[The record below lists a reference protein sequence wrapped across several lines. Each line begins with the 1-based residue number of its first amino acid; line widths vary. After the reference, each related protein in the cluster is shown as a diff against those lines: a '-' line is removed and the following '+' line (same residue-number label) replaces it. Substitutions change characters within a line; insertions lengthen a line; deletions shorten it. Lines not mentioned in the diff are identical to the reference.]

1 MVIKKDNIMKYM
13 NFSILFLLLLIHY
26 STQEEPVFNSY
37 LDCINYKY
45 TEERIGESVIFRD
58 LKFYFDTIYISDQLH
73 NANHDD
79 YKEPLFQ
86 AIYEAGE
93 ILESF
98 LEMYV
103 GWNPVLTS
111 DEKAIKDYVPNWN
124 RDLLK
129 YDISDEEIFLSK
141 GYTIMVIFR
150 LGQDMG
156 DRIAKSR
163 ILYDDICG
171 NPEIGL
177 ITLNPNKNYKAMSSE
192 YLKTIMLQQL
202 TLLLAFKEQ
211 LLDNSLSFNYLDEI
225 EEDDDGDDDDDD
237 DDDDNEVHY
246 KLSSPL
252 VVEFAKKYFGCPT
265 LQDVEIILIKDEDEV
280 YNGDFHWSPRYFLGE
295 YMADIN
301 YSEELVISEFTLAL
315 FKDLGYLRVKNKY
328 TGGLMRFGK
337 NQGCEFRNQKCKN
350 NLKNF
355 KNDFYYPTDAQ
366 MNVNFEEPSCSS
378 GRLSKTIHKLIQDN
392 AITGDYIYYSSQLG
406 GLKSTEYCAVSMS
419 SSDIIYAGSCSQET
433 NTPNTD
439 IGESF
444 SSHSFCALSSLII
457 NNAHNTSPPSVR
469 AVCFEM
475 HCSETSLSIKYGDYY
490 FVCPRE
496 GGKIAGDEIGF
507 IGYLLCP
514 DYNLICTGTVPCNNL
529 FNCFKQSSSE
539 KESSFNYDNYEKD
552 GGTTIIRTTQI
563 SSEYISADNS
573 DNGWEEDDE
582 NGKCPLNCA
591 ICKKKNSNDYQCIK
605 CRSGFGLKGYTNRDD
620 VICVISSDLATG
632 YYQSSNLVYYPCISN
647 CEECDNGNTCLTCSA
662 HYIKNQDN
670 ICEERVP
677 NCKSYDGDEN
687 CIECNNNY
695 NLVKAKN
702 GDISCKKTVELQEQY
717 YSIDEAG
724 RTYYIKCSD
733 EIDNCYSC
741 SLSTHCHSCMDGYGI
756 IDNNHAICQ
765 EITNEYYYDTDL
777 NSYKL
782 CSHKNT
788 GCKKCE
794 KIDNNDINCI
804 ECNTPYALIYSQINR
819 CVLQTSIRDDKSIFF
834 NSKTLKYYKCND
846 YRYHSVKNCLTC
858 HDEEECDSCQNGYE
872 LSNSNVLCLSNIEIN
887 EKKYYKDANDNNYYP
902 CSKLIKGCESC
913 ENAEKCLECNIAF
926 DLDENDKCIP
936 TALAMTRYY
945 LNTETGRY
953 VSCSKI
959 ENCEECSSSEIC
971 TRCNS
976 GYELNNNSCQKI
988 EQKNDGNDK
997 YKAIAI
1003 AGLVLG
1009 CVGIV
1014 GTICSILLIFF
1025 KKLLC
1030 KKSSSKA
1037 SDATESVNPNN
1048 EQNDNDKNDVDIHSR
1063 RNLHNVKKDNSE

>member
-1 MVIKKDNIMKYM
+1 MGKKNYILLIYI
-13 NFSILFLLLLIHY
+13 NYWILFIYLSEFN
-26 STQEEPVFNSY
+26 STSAHLSY
-37 LDCINYKY
+37 LDCIKDLYNP
-45 TEERIGESVIFRD
+45 EDIPFRVYFID
-58 LKFYFDTIYISDQLH
+58 LKYYFDTEFISEQLRMKGLS
-73 NANHDD
+73 A
-79 YKEPLFQ
+79 YEKPLFD
-86 AIYEAGE
+86 AIKEAGR
-93 ILESF
+93 ILES
-98 LEMYV
+98 LV
-103 GWNPVLTS
+103 KIIAGWSPEIE
-111 DEKAIKDYVPNWN
+111 DEDIFTQFGIGKWN
-124 RDLLK
+124 RTLLSASNS
-129 YDISDEEIFLSK
+129 YEQSMFSYGISFI
-141 GYTIMVIFR
+141 VIFK
-150 LGQDMG
+150 LVEDMEENKIA
-156 DRIAKSR
+156 IAKPMMS
-163 ILYDDICG
+163 DNCG
-171 NPEIGL
+171 NPLVGVIS
-177 ITLNPNKNYKAMSSE
+177 INQNKDYTQISSE

-202 TLLLAFKEQ
+202 THLLAFNKEILIDNPTSFDSLVEEGGEY
-211 LLDNSLSFNYLDEI
+211 LLTSDNVIDY
-225 EEDDDGDDDDDD
+225 
-237 DDDDNEVHY
+237 
-246 KLSSPL
+246 
-252 VVEFAKKYFGCPT
+252 AKKYFGCDSV
-265 LQDVEIILIKDEDEV
+265 QGIKMIIDED
-280 YNGDFHWSPRYFLGE
+280 NNFHWSSRYLLGE
-295 YMADIN
+295 YMADNN
-301 YSEELVISEFTLAL
+301 YSEEQVFSGFTLAL
-315 FKDLGYLRVKNKY
+315 FKDLGYLEIKNGY

-337 NQGCEFRNQKCKN
+337 NQGCEFLEEKCIKN
-350 NLKNF
+350 DGKKF
-355 KNDFYYPTDAQ
+355 KNDFYYPIGDQ
-366 MNVNFEEPSCSS
+366 IDSGFIEPSCSS
-378 GRLSKTIHKLIQDN
+378 GRLSKTIHKLIEYENELPEVYRYFQD
-392 AITGDYIYYSSQLG
+392 YHKLG
-406 GLKSTEYCAVSMS
+406 GIESIDYCPVSMS
-419 SSDIIYAGSCSQET
+419 SSNIIYSGSCSQVK
-433 NTPNTD
+433 NTPNTN

-444 SSHSFCALSSLII
+444 SSHSFCALSSLVISDV
-457 NNAHNTSPPSVR
+457 NDQTLTDKPVE

-475 HCSETSLSIKYGDYY
+475 FCSEKSLSIKYGDYY

-496 GGKIAGDEIGF
+496 GGKIQPNGNEF
-507 IGYLLCP
+507 SGYLLCP
-514 DYNLICTGTVPCNNL
+514 DYNLICTGTILCNNL
-529 FNCFKQSSSE
+529 FDCFSRASTE
-539 KESSFNYDNYEKD
+539 KESSFNYDEYEKQ
-552 GGTTIIRTTQI
+552 GEITIIRTTQI
-563 SSEYISADNS
+563 SSEYIS
-573 DNGWEEDDE
+573 DE
-582 NGKCPLNCA
+582 NSYIGREESEYGKCPLNCA
-591 ICKKKNSNDYQCIK
+591 ICKKKNSNREDDYQCIK
-605 CRSGFGLKGYTNRDD
+605 CGNDFGLKGSTNNDN
-620 VICVISSDLATG
+620 VVCVSSSDLEIG
-632 YYQSSNLVYYPCISN
+632 YYLGSNSVYYPCISN
-647 CEECDNGNTCLTCSA
+647 CDVCINGNSCQTCSS
-662 HYIKNQDN
+662 HYFYKELDN
-670 ICEERVP
+670 ICEEITI
-677 NCKSYDGDEN
+677 NCKIYDDNEK
-687 CIECNNNY
+687 CTECNTNY
-695 NLVKAKN
+695 GLVKEKN
-702 GDISCKKTVELQEQY
+702 GDISCKKTIELQEQY
-717 YSIDEAG
+717 YSIEEAG

-741 SLSTHCHSCMDGYGI
+741 SSSTFCHSCMDGYGI
-756 IDNNHAICQ
+756 IDNHNEICQ

-782 CSHKNT
+782 CSYKNI

-945 LNTETGRY
+945 LNIETGRY

-959 ENCEECSSSEIC
+959 GNCEECSSSEIC